1 MKQLI
6 IAEKPSVA
14 RDLAKVLKV
23 NKSGDFFE
31 NNQWVISSAV
41 GHLVELPKPDQIDP
55 ELKSWKIST
64 LPILPKSFK
73 LKPIEKTKKKF
84 QELKKLLKRN
94 DISTVINGCDAGREG
109 ELIFTYI
116 YELAKCKLPIKR
128 LWMQSMTSSGIKKA
142 FEDLRANDEMIPLQ
156 EAARSRSEADW
167 LIGINGTRIISKKL
181 GFRGGQ
187 ASTVGRVQ
195 TPTLGLIVKREEEIL
210 TFKSQDYWR
219 LEGNFSIESGSYT
232 GIYQRNDFKKGH
244 QHDRIDRIWE
254 KDIAEKLH
262 AIISNVS
269 KALVVEE
276 KKRSKIGAPR
286 LFDLTSLQRD
296 ANGRFGLPAK
306 KTLSIAQSL
315 YEKHKVITYPRT
327 DSKALPEDYPPTCR
341 KIIESLKSNFKPF
354 AEPVLANNW
363 IHPRNKKIFNN
374 KQVSDH
380 FAIIPTEVIP
390 AKLTP
395 EEEKIYQLITR
406 RFLAIF
412 HPAAEFDITTR
423 ITSIDIHNFK
433 TEGKVLVSP
442 GWMAVTGRAA
452 GDKGELPPITKD
464 DGEPPLATIKDVILQ
479 SESTKPPPRYT
490 EATLLGS
497 METAGKLVEDEN
509 YAEAMKE
516 RGLGTPA
523 TRAQIIE
530 HLIYEKYLIRDFREL
545 IPTAKADELIQFLG
559 TVKVEELASPD
570 LTGDWEFKLHQIEK
584 GELTRKD
591 FMKGIH
597 RMTTDIVDKSKTFNE
612 EKVRFGT
619 TKVVSPSDDKHFYE
633 TLRFYRSE
641 DGVYNIGKILGGRK
655 LPESELENLLRNRQI
670 GPFDDFRSKAGKN
683 FSAILKLND
692 ENRVEFVFEKNS
704 DDQDEALDL
713 SKFPKV
719 EGVCWPDGSAIV
731 ETPTAYVSENYYLD
745 TEKSP
750 YRIGRILLG
759 RPLPIE
765 QIKKLCKTGKTD
777 LLDKFR
783 SNKTKRLFSAFL
795 TLDEK
800 GKIGF
805 EFAPRKT
812 KNK

>member
-23 NKSGDFFE
+23 SKSGDFFE
-31 NNQWVISSAV
+31 NNQWIISSAV

-64 LPILPKSFK
+64 LPILPKNFK

-84 QELKKLLKRN
+84 QELRKLLKRS
-94 DISTVINGCDAGREG
+94 DISCVINGCDAGREG

-142 FEDLRANDEMIPLQ
+142 FEDLRPLDDMIPLQ
-156 EAARSRSEADW
+156 EAARCRSEADW

-195 TPTLGLIVKREEEIL
+195 TPTLGLIVKREKEIA
-210 TFKSQDYWR
+210 TFQAQNYWR
-219 LEGNFSIESGSYT
+219 LEGNFSLKSGTYS
-232 GIYQRNDFKKGH
+232 GIYQRNDFKKIH
-244 QHDRIDRIWE
+244 SHDRIDRIWE
-254 KDIAEKLH
+254 KGIAESLH
-262 AIISNVS
+262 TNINPAK
-269 KALVVEE
+269 KASVVEE
-276 KKRSKIGAPR
+276 KKRSRMGAPR
-286 LFDLTSLQRD
+286 LFDLTSLQRE

-327 DSKALPEDYPPTCR
+327 DAKALPEDYPTTCR
-341 KIIESLKSNFKPF
+341 KIIGSLGSKFKSFTDPI
-354 AEPVLANNW
+354 LANNW
-363 IHPRNKKIFNN
+363 VQSGNKKIFNN

-380 FAIIPTEVIP
+380 FAIIPTEAVP
-390 AKLTP
+390 TKLSP
-395 EEEKIYQLITR
+395 EEEKIYQLVAR

-412 HPAAEFDITTR
+412 HPPAEFDITTR

-442 GWMAVTGRAA
+442 GWMTVTGRAT
-452 GDKGELPPITKD
+452 GDKGELPPLTKE
-464 DGEPPLATIKDVILQ
+464 DGEPPLAKIDDIILHA
-479 SESTKPPPRYT
+479 EETKPPPRYT

-497 METAGKLVEDEN
+497 METAGRLVEDEN

-530 HLIYEKYLIRDFREL
+530 HLIYEKYLVRDLREL

-559 TVKVEELASPD
+559 TVNVEELASPD
-570 LTGDWEFKLHQIEK
+570 LTGDWEFKLHQIEQ
-584 GELTRKD
+584 GALTRRD

-597 RMTTDIVDKSKTFNE
+597 KMTKDIINKSKTFNE
-612 EKVRFGT
+612 EKIRFGT
-619 TKVVSPSDDKHFYE
+619 TKVIAPSDGKPFYE
-633 TLRFYRSE
+633 TLRYYRSE

-655 LPESELENLLRNRQI
+655 LPENELENLLKNRQI
-670 GPFDDFRSKAGKN
+670 GPFDNFRSKAGKN
-683 FSAILKLND
+683 FSAMLKINE
-692 ENRVEFVFEKNS
+692 ENRVEFVFEKSS
-704 DDQDEALDL
+704 DDQDEKIDL
-713 SKFPKV
+713 SKFPKI
-719 EGVCWPDGSAIV
+719 EGVFWPDGSSII
-731 ETPTAYVSENYYLD
+731 ETPTAYVSENYYRD
-745 TEKSP
+745 AEKSP
-750 YRIGRILLG
+750 FRIGRTLLG
-759 RPLPIE
+759 RSLPIE
-765 QIKKLCKTGKTD
+765 QIKKLCKEGKTD

-783 SNKTKRLFSAFL
+783 SNKTKRLFSAHL

-805 EFAPRKT
+805 EFAERKV
-812 KNK
+812 KK